1 MPISFETYQK
11 IQELYEIGLTKRR
24 IAKKLGITEKTVTRW
39 VTADEST
46 FYQLKNTRFFYLD
59 QYKEFLLEQIRTCP
73 QIKTTNLYYKTQDAF
88 SDFDCPRSAFY
99 RYVLQLKRD
108 YGFEKFTGRQTK
120 PREDTPP
127 GYEAQVDFGQSKM
140 LDMYGRQIRV
150 YFFCMVLS
158 FSRMHF
164 VYFSAEPFNTGTAI
178 KAHEYAFRYFGGRTQ
193 TIMYDQDR
201 VFVVSENLGNIIFV
215 EQFEDFVKEVGYSVV
230 LCRPR
235 DPQTKGKV
243 EAFVRY
249 VKENFLV
256 GTVFCG
262 IDSLN
267 SAALRW
273 LDTEANGTR
282 NYDTK
287 FIPRDM
293 FLEEV
298 PHLQK
303 VTFRSGYQNNFRSVS
318 TKYDVTW
325 DGSRYQLDKAL
336 VNIKDVLRVEE
347 ENGALLFYRVTDE
360 KLVHHCQKAEHPG
373 QKINTVPSVADRA
386 VSLTSVKRLFGNSK
400 AVCRYVE
407 GIDQNC
413 PRYKTAHYRWI
424 LKLAKSWSLDD
435 LEEAMEH
442 CIAAQRFNTNELIAF
457 LIYRHGEARLKKTVG
472 SYLFHQCKQRANELE
487 QEAAECQTSEK

>member
-1 MPISFETYQK
+1 MISFETYQK
-11 IQELYEIGLTKRR
+11 IQELYEIGLSQSK
-24 IAKKLGITEKTVTRW
+24 IAKKLGIAIATVSRW
-39 VTADEST
+39 VNAEEQT
-46 FYQLKNTRFFYLD
+46 FYEMKNTRFFYLD
-59 QYKEFLLEQIRTCP
+59 QYKEFMLEQIRACP
-73 QIKTTNLYYKTQDAF
+73 QMKTTNLYYKVQDAF

-108 YGFEKFTGRQTK
+108 YGFEKFTGRQIK
-120 PREDTPP
+120 LREETPP
-127 GYEAQVDFGQSKM
+127 GYEAQVDFSQSKM

-158 FSRMHF
+158 YSRMHF
-164 VYFSAEPFNTGTAI
+164 VYFSSEPFNTDTAI
-178 KAHEYAFRYFGGRTQ
+178 KAHEFAFRYFVGRTQ

-215 EQFEDFVKEVGYSVV
+215 ERFEDFVKEVGYSVV

-243 EAFVRY
+243 ESFVKY

-256 GTVFCG
+256 GTVFTG

-287 FIPRDM
+287 VIPRDL
-293 FLEEV
+293 FQEEI
-298 PHLQK
+298 PYLQK
-303 VTFRSGYQNNFRSVS
+303 VAYRSGYLNNFRSVS

-325 DGSRYQLDKAL
+325 DGSRYQLDKQL
-336 VNIKDVLRVEE
+336 VNIKDVIRIEE
-347 ENGALLFYRVTDE
+347 EKGALLFYRVSDE

-373 QKINTVPSVADRA
+373 EKINTVPSVADRA
-386 VSLTSVKRLFGNSK
+386 VSLTSVKRLFGNNET
-400 AVCRYVE
+400 VCRYVE
-407 GIDQNC
+407 GIDKTC
-413 PRYKTAHYRWI
+413 ARYKTAHYKWV
-424 LKLAKSWSLDD
+424 LKLAKRFSLDE

-442 CIAAQRFNTNELIAF
+442 CIAENSCNTHELIAF
-457 LIYRHGEARLKKTVG
+457 LIFRYGESKVRAIVG
-472 SYLFHQCKQRANELE
+472 SYMFYQCRDRAKEME
-487 QEAAECQTSEK
+487 GSQCQPSEK